1 MVRISVLDPNEPGK
15 KFDHGYD
22 VNTHPKFIRD
32 RLAGFGLIRTEMDS
46 GVAGGA
52 PGSSAP
58 YVATNIQAQMQIGEI
73 VG

>member
-1 MVRISVLDPNEPGK
+1 MVRFSVLDPNEHGK

-22 VNTHPKFIRD
+22 VNKHPKLIRD
-32 RLAGFGLIRTEMDS
+32 RLAGFGLIRTEMDL
-46 GVAGGA
+46 VAGGA

-58 YVATNIQAQMQIGEI
+58 YVATSIQPQMQIGEI